1 MLFGCSTWARHAL
14 SSLEGQRELR
24 RTAARGCNTHVR
36 VYVAAQDVLGLRIR
50 PPSCRDLMEV
60 GRRARMRRFRATS
73 SGHELITDTS
83 LRCAQRNGLEPIVCR
98 RQVRVRVLA
107 RDCTTERPLPA
118 MCGPLSL
125 VCRMFAQLPIRD
137 AAMCAAGLRPDDR
150 RRWHARALRWGS
162 CESDLIGRTAQTG
175 FRLQLVVV
183 LRVRRAHAPSLE
195 ARFRH

>member
-1 MLFGCSTWARHAL
+1 MTEMRRRCLRPARIL
-14 SSLEGQRELR
+14 RYSCEGTCL
-24 RTAARGCNTHVR
+24 ASAC
-36 VYVAAQDVLGLRIR
+36 VYVAAQDVPGLRIR

-125 VCRMFAQLPIRD
+125 VCCMFAQLPIRD

-175 FRLQLVVV
+175 FRLQLVVIA
-183 LRVRRAHAPSLE
+183 RVRRARAPSLE